1 MMLFE
6 SQSLLILLSML
17 IWVSA
22 SLKALSLLT
31 SA

>member
-6 SQSLLILLSML
+6 GQSLLILLSML